1 MNRKLLPTIL
11 LVGVL
16 LLLAGCTASPNPS
29 VNTPAPDG
37 SPAGFWLGLW
47 HGVILPITFVVSLF
61 KASVGI
67 YEVHNNGTWYNAG
80 FVIGAVFF
88 AVARRG
94 NNAGQQVQRPQPKKQ
109 EKKQDVDDDED
120 TPPPA
125 APVKPAAPSAK
136 APGTPAA
143 PPKKRT

>member
-1 MNRKLLPTIL
+1 MNRKLLPTIV

-67 YEVHNNGTWYNAG
+67 YEVHNNGNWYNAG

-94 NNAGQQVQRPQPKKQ
+94 NNAGQQAQRPQPKT
-109 EKKQDVDDDED
+109 KKPDVDDDED
-120 TPPPA
+120 TPAPARPAAPAAKAPATPA
-125 APVKPAAPSAK
+125 APV
-136 APGTPAA
+136 A
-143 PPKKRT
+143 PPKKRNP